1 MAKWPFATCA
11 HWQAAMKEWPKKN
24 AGQLQAH
31 KRHTSHQRA
40 RAQAQCFGAPKPV
53 APLPRISQL
62 LTPTPSPLSSR
73 PPGYVSFLHKAER
86 AVSSIAR

>member
-1 MAKWPFATCA
+1 MTHVRKTALFTLFSQGCLTNVTRAISA
-11 HWQAAMKEWPKKN
+11 
-24 AGQLQAH
+24 
-31 KRHTSHQRA
+31 RA
-40 RAQAQCFGAPKPV
+40 RRRSIFGDPTPV

-62 LTPTPSPLSSR
+62 LTPRPPPPLSSR